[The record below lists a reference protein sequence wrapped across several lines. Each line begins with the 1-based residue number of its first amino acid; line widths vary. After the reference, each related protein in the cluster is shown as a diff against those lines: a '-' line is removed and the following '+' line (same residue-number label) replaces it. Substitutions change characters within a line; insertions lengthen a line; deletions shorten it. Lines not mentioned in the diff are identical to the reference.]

1 MRAVS
6 LTEVAKGLW
15 MRRNDVKPERLI
27 QYGQPLGNG
36 GAVVRRLRLRARFVQ
51 AGAAGRIWNVFDSLS
66 TTYAMLDAMLPA
78 EGAYV
83 SRRPRRVNVS
93 PDELEAVR
101 RT

>member
-1 MRAVS
+1 MAALSSGGFGYVLDS
-6 LTEVAKGLW
+6 Y
-15 MRRNDVKPERLI
+15 RL
-27 QYGQPLGNG
+27 
-36 GAVVRRLRLRARFVQ
+36 
-51 AGAAGRIWNVFDSLS
+51 AAGRIWNVFDSLS